1 MPSSDLKSAAELA
14 LTTLDL
20 IKTFYKLP
28 PSDLGLVEKSMDHLK
43 LALNPNS
50 PSRHKEHA
58 ET

>member
-20 IKTFYKLP
+20 IKTFYKMP
-28 PSDLGLVEKSMDHLK
+28 PSDLGLIERSIDHLK

-58 ET
+58 ES

>member
-28 PSDLGLVEKSMDHLK
+28 PSDLGLVEKSMDRLK